1 MDVAVNTFP
10 RASGPRFSRVNQRKP
25 KRKPLSQP
33 VILHPLTQQPV
44 LQPEQTVD
52 VSIAI
57 QHLVQR
63 IFTTGHLSHDDESQL
78 RELMTRPYC
87 RDTFRLLISLQ
98 KAAQSGSIIQTSRQ
112 LSS

>member
-1 MDVAVNTFP
+1 MDVAVNTFT
-10 RASGPRFSRVNQRKP
+10 RFSGPRFSRTNQRKSH
-25 KRKPLSQP
+25 RKPLNQP
-33 VILHPLTQQPV
+33 VILNPLTQQPI
-44 LQPEQTVD
+44 LPSEQALD

-98 KAAQSGSIIQTSRQ
+98 KAAQSGSIIQASRQ
-112 LSS
+112 IGS